1 LSKSTAFTVL
11 GLSLLIADLAQ
22 ATEEPAKPVL
32 EPTFTMAS
40 YSGLYDSST
49 VKGIGFAAGEA
60 RLGTWLRYRE
70 WQSRVELEALGS
82 NDDTSLNNTVRVR
95 ELFLERQASFG
106 NLRLGRSMGG
116 GARRWGSWS
125 AQVLPDE
132 TYGATDGLSYR
143 LATDVSGLAAN
154 VSLTL
159 ANSIGSNPGAS
170 MRAYGDVYPNLF
182 DTAAAESPKEGN
194 ALIANSSLQYGSYN
208 LNIWFGFEKNRFLS
222 APSATSQPSAPDG
235 EVAKRYEDLQISL
248 GYNEAQWSGG
258 IWTRKTLASE
268 VLKATKTDDG
278 RTVTAAQTMGGR
290 VRTEWG
296 AGVESRWSESKE
308 ADTWF
313 SGLAYQIARTATD
326 GLTVTQQQKEDNQD
340 VGVVTLTHGWREGIF
355 EISGNVMHAKAQGPI
370 FNDGSDSDSPK
381 DRRIS
386 FFLRAALTLTSG
398 L

>member
-11 GLSLLIADLAQ
+11 GLSLVIADLAQ
-22 ATEEPAKPVL
+22 AAEDPEKSAF

-60 RLGTWLRYRE
+60 RLGTWLRYRD
-70 WQSRVELEALGS
+70 WQARAELEALGS

-95 ELFLERQASFG
+95 ELFIERQASFG

-116 GARRWGSWS
+116 GAKRWGSWP

-143 LATDVSGLAAN
+143 LATEFSGVTAN
-154 VSLTL
+154 MNLTL

-170 MRAYGDVYPNLF
+170 MRAYGDVYPDLF
-182 DTAAAESPKEGN
+182 DAAAAQSPKEGN
-194 ALIANSSLQYGSYN
+194 ALIVNTSLQHGPYN
-208 LNIWFGFEKNRFLS
+208 LNVWFGFEKNRYLS
-222 APSATSQPSAPDG
+222 PQSGTSQPTTPDG
-235 EVAKRYEDLQISL
+235 EVARRYEDFQISL
-248 GYNEAQWSGG
+248 GYTESQWSGG
-258 IWTRKTLASE
+258 VWTRKTLASE
-268 VLKATKTDDG
+268 VLKGMKTDDG
-278 RTVTAAQTMGGR
+278 RTVTTTQSMGGR

-296 AGVESRWSESKE
+296 AGVENRWSEGKD

-326 GLTVTQQQKEDNQD
+326 GLTVTQQEKEDNQD
-340 VGVVTLTHGWREGIF
+340 VGFVTLTHGWREGIF
-355 EISGNVMHAKAQGPI
+355 EVSGNVMHAKAQGPI
-370 FNDGSDSDSPK
+370 FNDAENSDSPK

-386 FFLRAALTLTSG
+386 FFLRAALNLTSG